1 MPGGAE
7 GSYCSAN
14 EPASISGHGSASQ
27 QSDSVVN
34 ALKVTLLRYSPC
46 KTSCLLLNTCRIVL
60 ATFLWTPLGCYC
72 HERDCFSVCH
82 SLHLW
87 TVCSSALTMG
97 MMQAV
102 LLSKLLRLAVF
113 LWSWK
118 WCFSEWGSLST
129 SSRMHI
135 YSPVKYKGFL

>member
-14 EPASISGHGSASQ
+14 EPASITGHGSASQ

-34 ALKVTLLRYSPC
+34 ALKVMLLWYSPC

-72 HERDCFSVCH
+72 HKRDCFLFVPHCICGLCVSRGRD
-82 SLHLW
+82 L
-87 TVCSSALTMG
+87 ALTMG
-97 MMQAV
+97 VMPAV
-102 LLSKLLRLAVF
+102 ATLQVTYTCTVF
-113 LWSWK
+113 L
-118 WCFSEWGSLST
+118 
-129 SSRMHI
+129 
-135 YSPVKYKGFL
+135 